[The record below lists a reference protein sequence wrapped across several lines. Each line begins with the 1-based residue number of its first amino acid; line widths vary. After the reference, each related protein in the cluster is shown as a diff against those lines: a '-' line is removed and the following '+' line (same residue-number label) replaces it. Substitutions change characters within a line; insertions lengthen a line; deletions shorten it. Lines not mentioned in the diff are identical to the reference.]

1 VTAPRAKWV
10 IGDRLRLRKP
20 HPCGGDAWKV
30 VRTGAD
36 MGLVCLKCAR
46 RVLLPRDE
54 FDRRVRERLPD
65 EA

>member
-1 VTAPRAKWV
+1 MTTSHRWQ

-20 HPCGGDAWKV
+20 HACGGDTWRV

-36 MGLVCLKCAR
+36 MGLVCAR
-46 RVLLPRDE
+46 CEHRIMLPRDE
-54 FDRRVRERLPD
+54 FNRRVRERLPE